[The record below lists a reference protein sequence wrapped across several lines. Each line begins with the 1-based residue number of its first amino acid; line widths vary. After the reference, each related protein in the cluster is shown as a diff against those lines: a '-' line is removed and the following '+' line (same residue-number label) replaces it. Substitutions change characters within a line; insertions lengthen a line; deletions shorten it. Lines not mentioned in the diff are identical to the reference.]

1 MNRFWCCSR
10 HFCCGW
16 RVSKIIS
23 TVPMSFRN
31 SHWESTTTLS
41 AIALNCW
48 NILSRYLRRNAFSS
62 GTEIAHGPVP
72 LSSLCSGVSSLQ
84 LREAAGAPVY
94 LRPPTAHHQHIAF
107 LSGCAPLAF
116 VFPDL
121 ATRQLGSGWP
131 ILGRI
136 HSVGLHIKPLGT
148 SAAKLVWGCGPPS
161 YSVFTTKANQRQ
173 RTVRE
178 RVACKLIELMK

>member
-72 LSSLCSGVSSLQ
+72 LSSLCSGVSSSLS
-84 LREAAGAPVY
+84 ETTYGAP
-94 LRPPTAHHQHIAF
+94 PTHCFSLWVCSLSLCLPRLSHKTAGQRLADTRAYSLCWPAYQTSGDQRSQVSLGLWTSQLQCVHHK
-107 LSGCAPLAF
+107 G
-116 VFPDL
+116 
-121 ATRQLGSGWP
+121 
-131 ILGRI
+131 
-136 HSVGLHIKPLGT
+136 
-148 SAAKLVWGCGPPS
+148 
-161 YSVFTTKANQRQ
+161 
-173 RTVRE
+173 
-178 RVACKLIELMK
+178 